1 MFAEDMSTRKQDHI
15 FITDESMPEKR
26 IEMLRR
32 LGLAVEDNGNTNV
45 LLVHAIAQ
53 HVGLSAVE
61 FECWSLITQH
71 GPFTAGE
78 LARRCRITTGGMT
91 GMIDRLERRGY
102 VRRQADPNDRRRVLV
117 SSVKNEA
124 VEKAMTKGQELYKP
138 LQTAFNELVSTY
150 TDQELLFIIDFMERT
165 NAMFHAAV
173 ESLPDTISSEK

>member
-1 MFAEDMSTRKQDHI
+1 MFAEEMSTKKDHI
-15 FITDESMPEKR
+15 FITDDSMSEAR
-26 IEMLRR
+26 RAMLRQ

-61 FECWSLITQH
+61 FECWSLISQH

-78 LARRCRITTGGMT
+78 LAKRCRITTGGMT

-117 SSVKNEA
+117 ESVKNEA
-124 VEKAMTKGQELYKP
+124 VTKAMAKGTALYAP
-138 LQTAFNELVSTY
+138 LQKAFNEMIASYSDEQLM
-150 TDQELLFIIDFMERT
+150 FIIDFMERT
-165 NAMFHAAV
+165 NTMFHAAV
-173 ESLPDTISSEK
+173 DSLPEK